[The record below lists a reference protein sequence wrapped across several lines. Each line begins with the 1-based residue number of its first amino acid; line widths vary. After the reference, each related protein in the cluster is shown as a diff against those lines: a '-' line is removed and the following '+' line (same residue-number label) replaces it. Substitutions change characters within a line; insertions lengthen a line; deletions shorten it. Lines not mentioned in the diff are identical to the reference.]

1 MFEGA
6 KMREPLIRLPGT
18 GAHAHRLVAKTAME
32 MAQEVYEKNAGKSND
47 FYAKYP
53 DRLAYVKECWALYL
67 DAARTTLAQLLS
79 TNIDDVLKDQIHDA
93 LIKDATLRRGREGV
107 LQMKKGA
114 GA

>member
-1 MFEGA
+1 
-6 KMREPLIRLPGT
+6 MRAPLLPIPGT
-18 GAHAHRLVAKTAME
+18 GTHAHRLVAKTAME
-32 MAQEVYEKNAGKSND
+32 MAQEVYEKNAGRSND

-53 DRLAYVKECWALYL
+53 DRKAYVKEAWALYL

-79 TNIDDVLKDQIHDA
+79 TNMDDELKNQIHDA

-107 LQMKKGA
+107 LQLKKGA